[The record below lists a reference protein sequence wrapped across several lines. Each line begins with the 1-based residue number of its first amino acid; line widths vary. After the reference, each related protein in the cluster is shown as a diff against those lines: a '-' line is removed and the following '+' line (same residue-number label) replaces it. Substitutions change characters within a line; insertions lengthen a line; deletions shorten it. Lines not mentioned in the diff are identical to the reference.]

1 MVRMQ
6 TKTKMEETKMAT
18 KKKAA
23 SKKSKKVEQ
32 EAIMETVEEMVLPSE
47 ETVEAAPVI
56 KTVETPV
63 VVEATETPD
72 GKPSVEEQLLAFKEK
87 LLANLN
93 SPELELP
100 FFSEVMFDMIAEEG
114 KIVNAPGAIRVSQYH
129 SLPSQ
134 MPYDPEQKSNGFGG
148 KRGRMF
154 FSLCMNK
161 SADEVIQLET
171 FNRKKEGNNRLE
183 PILYRRTLAAMAKG
197 YFPEIHKEFKTKYPI
212 GLFKP
217 AAPVAVVIPAETV
230 VEETVEA
237 G

>member
-1 MVRMQ
+1 
-6 TKTKMEETKMAT
+6 MAT
-18 KKKAA
+18 KAKKTA
-23 SKKSKKVEQ
+23 SKKSKKVEKQ
-32 EAIMETVEEMVLPSE
+32 EALMETVEEMVLPSE
-47 ETVEAAPVI
+47 ETVEVAPV
-56 KTVETPV
+56 VETPV
-63 VVEATETPD
+63 IVETVEAPVVVEPTETPD

-93 SPELELP
+93 SPELEIP
-100 FFSEVMFDMIAEEG
+100 FFSEVMFNMLAEEG
-114 KIVNAPGAIRVSQYH
+114 KIVNAPGSVRVSHYH

-134 MPYDPEQKSNGFGG
+134 MPYDPEQQARGFGG

-154 FSLCMNK
+154 FSLCLNK

-212 GLFKP
+212 NLFKP
-217 AAPVAVVIPAETV
+217 AAPVAVVAPAETV
-230 VEETVEA
+230 VEPAEIVTE
-237 G
+237 